1 MQRQERHEAAFSRTR
16 PGSGRHDYHHLEP
29 STRVAK
35 KKKKE
40 AIDNHMIRTCAGEP
54 IGFRVWLL
62 AGRRP
67 PLGGCDAG
75 KSSHGKRKCLANGSA
90 RRDALP
96 EIEVAQFQILCLY
109 ETQNSCYVKSPWQSV
124 RVVKESDSKSDGFAR
139 TGSNPV
145 VVAISF
151 FFLPGATRSLH
162 RLAREFGKLERH
174 PSVV

>member
-29 STRVAK
+29 GMRVAK
-35 KKKKE
+35 KRKKKRKKKRRKKRRKKE
-40 AIDNHMIRTCAGEP
+40 AVDNHMIRTCAGEP

-75 KSSHGKRKCLANGSA
+75 KSSYGKRKCLANGSA

-96 EIEVAQFQILCLY
+96 EIEVAQCQMWFMTPKLLICQ
-109 ETQNSCYVKSPWQSV
+109 KSL
-124 RVVKESDSKSDGFAR
+124 
-139 TGSNPV
+139 
-145 VVAISF
+145 AIC
-151 FFLPGATRSLH
+151 
-162 RLAREFGKLERH
+162 
-174 PSVV
+174 PSG